1 VPPAEGRMGV
11 ADARRWGGVSPALD
25 RLGRCVATCFS
36 RFVKALVTGGAG
48 FIGSHL
54 TDALVAGGHEVHVV
68 DNLSS
73 GRIENLEAALARGAE
88 LHVEDVTDAA
98 WMADLAGIVRPDVV
112 FHLAAQ
118 IDVRRSV
125 DDPTFDAGV
134 NVTGTAAV
142 LDAAHRCGAGRIV
155 LASTAAVYGRP
166 CELPTTE
173 ASPVAPI
180 SPYGASK
187 AAAEAYLGVYGRLH
201 GTSTLALRMANVYGS
216 RQDPHSE
223 SGVVAIFSAAAI
235 AGYPAIVFGD
245 GLQSRD
251 YVHVSDV
258 VAAFMAAAVSPA
270 TGVFNISTG
279 RETSVVEIAEGL
291 GLAVQY
297 APRRT
302 GEIERSCLDPS
313 AARRELGWEARTPL
327 RDGLR
332 PLRVALA
339 A

>member
-1 VPPAEGRMGV
+1 
-11 ADARRWGGVSPALD
+11 
-25 RLGRCVATCFS
+25 
-36 RFVKALVTGGAG
+36 VKALVTGGAG

-54 TDALVAGGHEVHVV
+54 TDALVGGGHEVHVV
-68 DNLSS
+68 DDLST
-73 GRIENLEAALARGAE
+73 GRRENLESALAHGAE

-98 WMADLAGIVRPDVV
+98 WMTEMAKTVRPDVV

-142 LDAAHRCGAGRIV
+142 LDAAHRSGCERVV

-166 CELPTTE
+166 CEIPTTE
-173 ASPVAPI
+173 ASPIAPL

-187 AAAEAYLGVYGRLH
+187 AGAEAYLGVYSRIH
-201 GTSTLALRMANVYGS
+201 GMSTLALRMANVYGP

-235 AGYPAIVFGD
+235 DGHPAIVFGD

-258 VAAFMAAAVSPA
+258 VAGFLAAARSRA

-279 RETSVVEIAEGL
+279 RETSVLEIAEGL
-291 GLAVQY
+291 GLDVEF

-313 AARRELGWEARTPL
+313 AARRDLGWEARTEL

-332 PLRVALA
+332 PLRLPLA

>member
-1 VPPAEGRMGV
+1 M
-11 ADARRWGGVSPALD
+11 
-25 RLGRCVATCFS
+25 
-36 RFVKALVTGGAG
+36 
-48 FIGSHL
+48 
-54 TDALVAGGHEVHVV
+54 
-68 DNLSS
+68 
-73 GRIENLEAALARGAE
+73 
-88 LHVEDVTDAA
+88 TDAA
-98 WMADLAGIVRPDVV
+98 WMADLAAIIRPDVV

-125 DDPTFDAGV
+125 DDPAFDAGV
-134 NVTGTAAV
+134 NVAGTAAV
-142 LDAAHRCGAGRIV
+142 LDAARRSGVPRLV

-166 CELPTTE
+166 CQIPTPE
-173 ASPVAPI
+173 DSPVAPI

-201 GTSTLALRMANVYGS
+201 GMSTLALRMANVYGP

-223 SGVVAIFSAAAI
+223 SGVVAIFSAAAA

-245 GLQSRD
+245 GSQSRD

-258 VAAFMAAAVSPA
+258 VAAFLAAGQSQA
-270 TGVFNISTG
+270 TGVLNVSTG
-279 RETSVVEIAEGL
+279 RETSVLEVAEGL
-291 GLAVQY
+291 GLAIQY

-313 AARRELGWEARTPL
+313 AARRELGWHARTAL
-327 RDGLR
+327 YDGLR
-332 PLRVALA
+332 PLGLPLA